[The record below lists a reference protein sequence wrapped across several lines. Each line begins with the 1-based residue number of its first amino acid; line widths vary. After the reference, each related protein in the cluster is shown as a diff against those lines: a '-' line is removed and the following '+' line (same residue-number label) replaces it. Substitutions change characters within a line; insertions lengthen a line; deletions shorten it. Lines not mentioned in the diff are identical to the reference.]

1 MHLLLSPAVIVAAAL
16 AALTV
21 VAASAVPQRGAD
33 VSDDVVATFRE
44 RNGEIFKDWPAP
56 QAVLVV
62 TGELDGY
69 IEPCGCTGKEN
80 QKGGLSRRQNFLKA
94 MQAAGWPVV
103 AVDLGGQVKRF
114 GKQTEAKFQSIV
126 DGLRGMRYAAV
137 GFGPADLRLPSEE
150 LVAAVAP
157 IGDQPTPYLSANVGL
172 LGLDANITPRFR
184 VVEAGGLK
192 IGITTVLGDDDVS
205 AYTVRAG
212 LSVNF

>member
-80 QKGGLSRRQNFLKA
+80 QKGGLSRRQNFL
-94 MQAAGWPVV
+94 
-103 AVDLGGQVKRF
+103 RH
-114 GKQTEAKFQSIV
+114 S
-126 DGLRGMRYAAV
+126 R
-137 GFGPADLRLPSEE
+137 
-150 LVAAVAP
+150 
-157 IGDQPTPYLSANVGL
+157 N
-172 LGLDANITPRFR
+172 
-184 VVEAGGLK
+184 
-192 IGITTVLGDDDVS
+192 
-205 AYTVRAG
+205 
-212 LSVNF
+212 